1 MTIKELEQ
9 AVGMTRANI
18 RFYEQ
23 EGLISPRREENGY
36 RDYSQADVET
46 LERIKLLRRL
56 QLGLEEIR
64 ALQNGESALSDVLA
78 EQLKKLETDQAALD
92 RAREV
97 CQRLR
102 EAGTDYAALDPQ
114 PWLRELEREP
124 VPASERFAPPVDE
137 LPPPPGHPWRRYFAR
152 ALDLFLYGLPFTALW
167 ALALHLSPQTMNNA
181 LFKLF
186 DAYVGIGVMLLLEP
200 LLLSRWGTTPG
211 KWLFGITVRDG
222 DGNKLTWE
230 RARQRTWTV
239 FAKGMGYGIPFYAL
253 WREYKSYQTVDQQE
267 RCDWERAED
276 GEPERMEVP
285 DSTARCVAY
294 VGVRLALSVLAF
306 LILSQ
311 AAMPPHRGELTLAE
325 FCDNWNFYNS
335 YTELD
340 LRPLSQDGKRTEYP
354 ENSGVIVIDVVNS
367 PDGGT
372 WSEIR
377 ENGETVGFRYE
388 ITYTGRFFVADYMTD
403 TQCLGLLA
411 YAGSL
416 PEVNC
421 VNFRPSGWL
430 NQLPQYSWEYD
441 YTYRGVRVTQQVTD
455 EGYDLSGNVIVLP
468 EDQEGELHLIFTVQR
483 A

>member
-64 ALQNGESALSDVLA
+64 ALQNGESALPDVLA
-78 EQLKKLETDQAALD
+78 GQLKKLETDQAALD
-92 RAREV
+92 RARKV

-102 EAGTDYAALDPQ
+102 ETGTDYAALDPQ

-137 LPPPPGHPWRRYFAR
+137 LPPPTGHPWRRYFAR
-152 ALDLFLYGLPFTALW
+152 MLDLILYGLPFAVLW
-167 ALALHLSPQTMNNA
+167 ALAFHLSPQTMNNA

-186 DAYVGIGVMLLLEP
+186 DAYLGIGVMLLLEP

-211 KWLFGITVRDG
+211 KWIFGITVRDG

-230 RARQRTWTV
+230 QARHRTWTV
-239 FAKGMGYGIPFYAL
+239 FAKGMGYGIPFYEF
-253 WREYKSYQTVDQQE
+253 WREYKSYQTVDRQE

-276 GEPERMEVP
+276 GEPERMEIP

-294 VGVRLALSVLAF
+294 VGVRLAVSVLAF
-306 LILSQ
+306 LILAQ

-335 YTELD
+335 YT
-340 LRPLSQDGKRTEYP
+340 
-354 ENSGVIVIDVVNS
+354 
-367 PDGGT
+367 
-372 WSEIR
+372 
-377 ENGETVGFRYE
+377 
-388 ITYTGRFFVADYMTD
+388 
-403 TQCLGLLA
+403 
-411 YAGSL
+411 
-416 PEVNC
+416 
-421 VNFRPSGWL
+421 
-430 NQLPQYSWEYD
+430 
-441 YTYRGVRVTQQVTD
+441 
-455 EGYDLSGNVIVLP
+455 
-468 EDQEGELHLIFTVQR
+468 
-483 A
+483 